1 MKPEQSA
8 RTPDRPPGTK
18 KRVFLVEDHPLM
30 RRSITEAIE
39 RELDFTVSGYAEDA
53 PAAQAEILLL
63 QPDIVLTDLQ
73 LKSSSGLDLIKSL
86 HAQLPALPIVATTMF
101 AARQSERLARD
112 AGATAFVH
120 KADGP
125 DQLIAAIR
133 SVLKSDE
140 REENS

>member
-1 MKPEQSA
+1 MKPDQPTCA
-8 RTPDRPPGTK
+8 TDRPPCGR

-39 RELDFTVSGYAEDA
+39 RELDFTVSGHAEDA
-53 PAAQAEILLL
+53 PAAQAAILSLP
-63 QPDIVLTDLQ
+63 PDVVLTDLQ
-73 LKSSSGLDLIKSL
+73 LKSSSGLELIQTL
-86 HAQLPALPIVATTMF
+86 RNQLPGLPIVATTMF

-125 DQLIAAIR
+125 DELIAVIR
-133 SVLKSDE
+133 SVLELNQPDE
-140 REENS
+140 S

>member
-1 MKPEQSA
+1 MKPEQPA
-8 RTPDRPPGTK
+8 RTPDGLPGMK
-18 KRVFLVEDHPLM
+18 KRIFLVEDHPLM

-39 RELDFTVSGYAEDA
+39 RELDFTVSGHAEDA
-53 PAAQAEILLL
+53 PAAQAAILSLP
-63 QPDIVLTDLQ
+63 PDIVLTDLQ
-73 LKSSSGLDLIKSL
+73 LKSSSGLDLIKTL
-86 HAQLPALPIVATTMF
+86 RAQLPALPIVATTLLD
-101 AARQSERLARD
+101 ARRVESLARA

-133 SVLKSDE
+133 SVLKPNE